1 MTQFYRLYANKIEI
15 SNNCNSFYVHDEYLL
30 LTDHTNTLKF
40 VDLKKIGKKFNR
52 ATSKKNF
59 SISIHDYLKTW
70 KDDSNAKTLKEET
83 MHRIERGAKLVI
95 AIHSD
100 TNCILQMPRVNKI
113 INIFSFIN
121 NLFAK
126 NLVFF

>member
-1 MTQFYRLYANKIEI
+1 
-15 SNNCNSFYVHDEYLL
+15 
-30 LTDHTNTLKF
+30 
-40 VDLKKIGKKFNR
+40 
-52 ATSKKNF
+52 
-59 SISIHDYLKTW
+59 
-70 KDDSNAKTLKEET
+70 